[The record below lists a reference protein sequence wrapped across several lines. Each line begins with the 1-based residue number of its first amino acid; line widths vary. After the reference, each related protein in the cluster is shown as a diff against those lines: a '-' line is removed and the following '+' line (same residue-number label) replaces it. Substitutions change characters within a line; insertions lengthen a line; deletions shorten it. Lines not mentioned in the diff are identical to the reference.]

1 MRAPLFA
8 LLFALS
14 ATAAAQSTA
23 QTAVTPA
30 GVPIVRV
37 ELSTFDFTPATIRL
51 RAGQPVILRLFN
63 RGDRDHNFQAPL
75 FFLQATNLSGP
86 VRNGKVE
93 VPGGQTIDVR
103 LTPRRGTFRLKCGH
117 TMHATMGMEGDIVVQ

>member
-1 MRAPLFA
+1 MRAPLLA

-14 ATAAAQSTA
+14 ATASAQPAA
-23 QTAVTPA
+23 TPA

-75 FFLQATNLSGP
+75 FFLQATNVSGP

-93 VPGGQTIDVR
+93 VAGGQTIDVR

>member
-1 MRAPLFA
+1 MRSPLFA

-14 ATAAAQSTA
+14 ATAAAQPAA
-23 QTAVTPA
+23 QPA

-37 ELSTFDFTPATIRL
+37 ELSTFDFTPSTIRL

-75 FFLQATNLSGP
+75 FFLQATAVSGP

-93 VPGGQTIDVR
+93 VPGGQTVDVR

>member
-14 ATAAAQSTA
+14 ATAAAQPA
-23 QTAVTPA
+23 ATPD

-75 FFLQATNLSGP
+75 FFLQATNVSGP